1 MLAILMMPGRLLYSM
16 MARLGSRYYFA
27 VAFALHIV
35 ILSAVYWIVIA
46 KPMIEKE
53 QILRF
58 SITTGLEEFLSDKDD
73 DALEGGKNA
82 FPDLSEFTPGK
93 EKEKKA
99 EKAKEKA
106 MTSPKVAN
114 VRNKGTSGRATVSPI
129 ESRALGNLLD
139 GNAQTSGQDNA
150 GGGDIPAG
158 YGVRGKGK
166 KGQGL
171 ATYGGGKKTEDAVAL
186 GLLWLRNHLRLSEYK
201 DKTGKII
208 QIGWWDPSSFHK
220 DARNMGARPD
230 QSNMGN
236 NSTSATRDYMVGVT
250 SVALLAFL
258 GAGNTTTQGEYTD
271 VVNRVINYLLK
282 EQKDG
287 RFGGANNYNHFFA
300 TEALAEALIL
310 CKEERLTELLK
321 VAVKAAV
328 KNIVE
333 TQNLAGGWDYRN
345 NKFTQ
350 RNDSSLT
357 SLALIALKSSEYA
370 GIDVPRSTYLKIIHH
385 YNRLT
390 DVDGYLFYGDVNNR
404 EDKRKGAGMLATS
417 IFCRLMLGQDRENST
432 IRKQVELLKLY
443 LPDQSKIDTLDNSYY
458 AWFMGTLGCFFY
470 GGDTWSQWN
479 AAAKPALLSVQE
491 LTGHRVGSFKTAGMW
506 CWAGGRIYSTAI
518 NVLSLEIYYRYI
530 PGFFLK
536 DSKKLAK
543 FWEDEELLLNAL
555 ADGEKMRQLPFPHR

>member
-1 MLAILMMPGRLLYSM
+1 MLDILMMPGRLLYSM
-16 MARLGSRYYFA
+16 MAMLGIRYYIA

-35 ILSAVYWIVIA
+35 VLSSVYWIIIA
-46 KPMIEKE
+46 EPSIEAEKT
-53 QILRF
+53 LRF
-58 SITTGLEEFLSDKDD
+58 SIVTGLEEFLSDKDD

-82 FPDLSEFTPGK
+82 FPDLTEFTPGK
-93 EKEKKA
+93 EKEKIA
-99 EKAKEKA
+99 EKADAKA
-106 MTSPKVAN
+106 LTSPKVVN
-114 VRNKGTSGRATVSPI
+114 VRDKGTSGRATVAPI
-129 ESRALGNLLD
+129 ESRALGNLLE
-139 GNAQTSGQDNA
+139 GNALTSGEDNA
-150 GGGDIPAG
+150 GAGDIPAG
-158 YGVRGKGK
+158 YGLRGKGK

-186 GLLWLRNHLRLSEYK
+186 GLLWLRNHLHLDEYK
-201 DKTGKII
+201 DKNGKII
-208 QIGWWDPSSFHK
+208 QIGWWDPTTFHK
-220 DARNMGARPD
+220 DARDMGASPD

-236 NSTSATRDYMVGVT
+236 NSTSATRDYVVGVT
-250 SVALLAFL
+250 SLALLAFL
-258 GAGNTTTQGEYTD
+258 GAGNTTTDGDYTD
-271 VVNRVINYLLK
+271 VVSRVINYLLK
-282 EQKDG
+282 VQKNG
-287 RFGGANNYNHFFA
+287 RFGDSNNYNHFFA

-310 CKEERLTELLK
+310 TSDKRLREPLLI
-321 VAVKAAV
+321 ALNAAV

-333 TQNLAGGWDYRN
+333 SQNLAGGWDYRN
-345 NKFTQ
+345 SKYSQ

-370 GIDVPRSTYLKIIHH
+370 GINVPRSTYLKIIHH
-385 YNRLT
+385 YKRLT
-390 DVDGYLFYGDVNNR
+390 DVDGYLFYGDVNAR

-417 IFCRLMLGQDRENST
+417 IFCRLMLGQDRNNST

-491 LTGHRVGSFKTAGMW
+491 LTGHRIGSFKTAGMW

-518 NVLSLEIYYRYI
+518 NVLNLEIYYRYI
-530 PGFFLK
+530 PGFFLE

-543 FWEDEELLLNAL
+543 FWEDDELLLDAL
-555 ADGEKMRQLPFPHR
+555 EDGDKMRQLPLPHR